1 MKTPANLRRSIF
13 SGSFWG
19 AAQSGIR
26 MAIAV
31 FSVPLTIGY
40 LGRERYGLW
49 MTALSLLSFVSF
61 LDMGLFPTLLNRMA
75 GAHARG
81 DAAAF
86 RAYSAAGLR
95 IGAILCAAGA
105 FISFGACAIPWADL
119 LNVSDPQ
126 ARREAGPLVCL
137 LMGLSFAILGAA
149 VLDHIYAARMEIA
162 TPKAWGTAASVTGF
176 LLLIAG
182 IRMEAGLPA
191 LAALSLSPMLLYRG
205 VLLVEI
211 LRKTPGL
218 LIADPGTMTAVLKA
232 LMPASVMF
240 MGIQCAAAVCSALP
254 NLLVARSAGMAEVAE
269 FSIVYRLFS
278 MPLVLLAGVLP
289 AFWPAFTAAWEKGDL
304 GWLRRWLLGALA
316 ITAVMLSGYLLVMIA
331 AGETLIHLWTLGEV
345 RPTRPLLVVLG
356 LWAVIQGAVHW
367 LSTFLHSITDFR
379 FELVSY
385 GASALLLMVLG
396 GVWAEAYG
404 SHGVASAMAVSL
416 LSGSLLPMARRVSRK
431 LTPGQGG
438 GRNVGQNR

>member
-1 MKTPANLRRSIF
+1 MKTPANLGRSIF

-19 AAQSGIR
+19 LAQSGIR

-61 LDMGLFPTLLNRMA
+61 LDMGLLPTLLNRMT
-75 GAHARG
+75 GAHARH

-86 RAYSAAGLR
+86 RAYGAAGVR
-95 IGAILCAAGA
+95 IGAFICAVGA
-105 FISFGACAIPWADL
+105 LFSVGAWFMPWADL
-119 LNVSDPQ
+119 LNVTDPE

-162 TPKAWGTAASVTGF
+162 KPKAWGTAASVMGF

-191 LAALSLSPMLLYRG
+191 LAALSLVPMLLYRG
-205 VLLVEI
+205 VLLAEI
-211 LRKTPGL
+211 ARKDPKL
-218 LIADPGTMTAVLKA
+218 LVAEPGTTQAVLKA

-289 AFWPAFTAAWEKGDL
+289 AFWPAFTAAWEKGDI
-304 GWLRRWLLGALA
+304 GWLRRWILGALA
-316 ITAVMLSGYLLVMIA
+316 VTVVLLSGYLLIMIA
-331 AGETLIHLWTLGEV
+331 AGETLIHFWTLGKV
-345 RPTRPLLVVLG
+345 RPTRALLAVLG
-356 LWAVIQGAVHW
+356 TWAVIQGAVHW

-396 GVWAEAYG
+396 GLWAQAYG
-404 SHGVASAMAVSL
+404 SLGVASAMAVSL
-416 LSGSLLPMARRVSRK
+416 LLGSLVVMARRVARK
-431 LTPGQGG
+431 LL
-438 GRNVGQNR
+438 